1 MSDDVSKTHKKSRAG
16 PGRRARAT
24 AARPVVCELPDKLSL
39 LPGEAR
45 LVESHLA
52 DLLRLLFE

>member
-1 MSDDVSKTHKKSRAG
+1 VACD
-16 PGRRARAT
+16 
-24 AARPVVCELPDKLSL
+24 LPDMLSL

-45 LVESHLA
+45 LVECHLA

>member
-1 MSDDVSKTHKKSRAG
+1 MSDDVPETQKQSRAG
-16 PGRRARAT
+16 PRHGARAT
-24 AARPVVCELPDKLSL
+24 VTRPVVCDLPDMLSL
-39 LPGEAR
+39 IPGEAR